1 MTASPTDDDASPE
14 HSIRELA
21 KELSHARSELAEAR
35 EQQAASAEILRVI
48 SSSLMDLQRVLADI
62 AASAARLCDAY
73 DASIFQVDTTLRGA
87 GPSISSILPSDGDG
101 LYLVAYHGPISS
113 TAHGRPLKP
122 GIVTAHTILDRRTI
136 QVVTDLHAETDAYP
150 ENSEL
155 TRRECQ
161 LSLLDAP
168 LIRAGVAIGAIVIRR
183 TEVRPFTDQEVEL
196 LKTFAAQA
204 VIAIENTR
212 LLNELR
218 KSLQQQT
225 ATGRRAQSH

>member
-14 HSIRELA
+14 HRIRELA

-113 TAHGRPLKP
+113 TGRPLKP

-136 QVVTDLHAETDAYP
+136 QVTDLQAETDAYP
-150 ENSEL
+150 ESSEL
-155 TRRECQ
+155 TRRECH
-161 LSLLDAP
+161 LSLLDVP

-225 ATGRRAQSH
+225 AIGRRAQSH

>member
-14 HSIRELA
+14 HRIRELA
-21 KELSHARSELAEAR
+21 KELSHARSELEEAR
-35 EQQAASAEILRVI
+35 EQQAASAEILQVI

-73 DASIFQVDTTLRGA
+73 DVSIFQVDTTLRGA
-87 GPSISSILPSDGDG
+87 GPSFSAILPSDGDG

-113 TAHGRPLKP
+113 TAHGRLPKP

-136 QVVTDLHAETDAYP
+136 QVTDLQAETDACP
-150 ENSEL
+150 ESSEL
-155 TRRECQ
+155 ARREHH
-161 LSLLDAP
+161 LSLLDVP
-168 LIRAGVAIGAIVIRR
+168 LIRAGVTIGAIVIRR
-183 TEVRPFTDQEVEL
+183 TEVRPFTDREVEL

-225 ATGRRAQSH
+225 ATGRRAQSP